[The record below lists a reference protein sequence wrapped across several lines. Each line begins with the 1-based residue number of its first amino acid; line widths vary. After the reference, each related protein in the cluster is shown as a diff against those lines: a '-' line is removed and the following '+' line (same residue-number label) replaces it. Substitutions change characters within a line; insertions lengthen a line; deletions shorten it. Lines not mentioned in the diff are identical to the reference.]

1 MSSNSI
7 FSAQNLNFSEVFDI
21 LEKTALVKV
30 LLSVCTTDESF
41 DASEKVFLRT
51 LLQRLNM
58 SRQQFEHVD
67 RMTETRMYEILT
79 AMDMNRKAV
88 LYALLKEAIRA
99 DGEVHAEEIALLRT
113 VCERAGIPLKS
124 A

>member
-30 LLSVCTTDESF
+30 LLSVCTF

>member
-7 FSAQNLNFSEVFDI
+7 LSAQNLNFSEVFDI

-30 LLSVCTTDESF
+30 LLSVCTTDEAF
-41 DASEKVFLRT
+41 DPAEKVFLRT

-58 SRQQFEHVD
+58 SRQQFEFVD

-88 LYALLKEAIRA
+88 LYSLLKEAIIA
-99 DGEVHAEEIALLRT
+99 DGEVHAEEIALLRN